1 MSNVDLNA
9 FMYSMHVCTQLTTE
23 LYCNCNCNI
32 SGTVIPRIVGPELE
46 LEVDLQETTLAN
58 QPGTFSHSK
67 SMRICMYIM
76 LILKL
81 HILIA
86 WLIKHSLNS

>member
-1 MSNVDLNA
+1 MHLRTVC
-9 FMYSMHVCTQLTTE
+9 MYTAITTE
-23 LYCNCNCNI
+23 LYCNCNI